1 MKRAVTTLGTL
12 LLATSLQAADVEVV
26 EPYARA
32 TAPGQMNSA
41 AFMQLKNTGAATR
54 LVSASS
60 SASEVVELHTHQND
74 QGVMRMRQIEAIELP
89 ANETTTLAP
98 GGLHIMLIG
107 LPQALAAG
115 STIDLKLEFE
125 DGDSRTLEV
134 PVQMVMPG
142 GMQHGQGQQHKAH
155 H

>member
-1 MKRAVTTLGTL
+1 MKRALATLTTL
-12 LLATSLQAADVEVV
+12 LLASSLQAADVDVV

-41 AFMQLKNTGAATR
+41 AFMQLTNKGDATR
-54 LVSASS
+54 LTGASS
-60 SASEVVELHTHQND
+60 SAAEVVELHTHQHD
-74 QGVMRMRQIEAIELP
+74 QGVMRMRQVEAIDLP

-107 LPQALAAG
+107 LPQPLAAG
-115 STIDLKLEFE
+115 SSIELNLEFE
-125 DGDSRTLEV
+125 DGDTRTLQV

-142 GMQHGQGQQHKAH
+142 GMKHGNKSHGMHN
-155 H
+155 

>member
-1 MKRAVTTLGTL
+1 MKQAVVTLATL
-12 LLATSLQAADVEVV
+12 LLATNLQAADVEVV

-41 AFMQLKNTGAATR
+41 AFMQLKNTGTATR
-54 LVSASS
+54 VIGASS
-60 SASEVVELHTHQND
+60 TAAEAVELHTHQND
-74 QGVMRMRQIEAIELP
+74 QGVMRMRQIEAIDLP
-89 ANETTTLAP
+89 ANETITLAP

-115 STIDLKLEFE
+115 STVDLKLEFE

-142 GMQHGQGQQHKAH
+142 GMQHGQQHKAH
-155 H
+155 Q